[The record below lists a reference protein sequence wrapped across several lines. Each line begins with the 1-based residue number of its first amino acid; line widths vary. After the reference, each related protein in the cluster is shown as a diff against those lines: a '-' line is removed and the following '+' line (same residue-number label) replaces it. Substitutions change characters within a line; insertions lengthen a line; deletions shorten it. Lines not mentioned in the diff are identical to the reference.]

1 MLKLVNRTRSQGSR
15 FTFCTDLRDVASR
28 IPPACPPIIL
38 SFLSFSFPFSLST
51 TLLCLS
57 FLRSSLVS
65 SAENPPP
72 QTPWLRQWRA
82 RIVFVVYRFL
92 RLPSTRR
99 RVHPSSLPFPAASTL
114 SLSLP
119 LSFSCT
125 SSPDLRR
132 RPCGGFRR
140 ATFAL
145 PVWNLLTALVC
156 ARDRSPA
163 SLDRGHAVGVL
174 GFFDTPAVLLPFE
187 RPGATLAKRSIR

>member
-28 IPPACPPIIL
+28 IPLACPPIIL
-38 SFLSFSFPFSLST
+38 SFSLS
-51 TLLCLS
+51 LS
-57 FLRSSLVS
+57 LSLYPPRSLSLVS
-65 SAENPPP
+65 SLQPRLFRGEPS
-72 QTPWLRQWRA
+72 TPDSVAPTMEGSHCLRG
-82 RIVFVVYRFL
+82 L
-92 RLPSTRR
+92 SLPSIAKYT
-99 RVHPSSLPFPAASTL
+99 PASPPVAPPVPCRFY

-187 RPGATLAKRSIR
+187 RPGATLVKRSIR

>member
-28 IPPACPPIIL
+28 IPLACPPIIL
-38 SFLSFSFPFSLST
+38 SFSLS
-51 TLLCLS
+51 LS
-57 FLRSSLVS
+57 LSLYPPRSSVS
-65 SAENPPP
+65 RFFAPASSLPRRTLHPR
-72 QTPWLRQWRA
+72 LRGSDNGGLALSSWFIASFDCQVHA
-82 RIVFVVYRFL
+82 GE
-92 RLPSTRR
+92 STRR
-99 RVHPSSLPFPAASTL
+99 PSRSLPPLL

-187 RPGATLAKRSIR
+187 RPGATLVKRSIR